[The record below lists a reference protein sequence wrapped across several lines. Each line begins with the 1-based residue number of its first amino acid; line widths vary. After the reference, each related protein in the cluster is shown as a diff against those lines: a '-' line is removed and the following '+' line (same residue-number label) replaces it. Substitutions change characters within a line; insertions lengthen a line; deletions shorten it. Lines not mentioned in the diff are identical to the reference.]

1 MNNNKF
7 KSNVDIDC
15 LLPNG
20 LLITLNLVEFD
31 SSLKDILNKINEQVT
46 LLYDISIS
54 YNDLIIT
61 SVDTKSQIVE
71 FYDLDKKLCDLNI
84 FQDHLFLKLVN
95 NESLDFNAKYIKF
108 ELGICL
114 KLNYKLNIYLFNI

>member
-7 KSNVDIDC
+7 KSNLDIDC

-20 LLITLNLVEFD
+20 LLITLNSVEFD
-31 SSLKDILNKINEQVT
+31 SSLKDILIKINEQVT

-61 SVDTKSQIVE
+61 SVDIKSQIVE
-71 FYDLDKKLCDLNI
+71 FYDLDKKLCDLNL

-95 NESLDFNAKYIKF
+95 NESLDFSAKYIKF

-114 KLNYKLNIYLFNI
+114 KLIEKKKLFIIF